1 MYTCAH
7 AHARVHTHSMAHTH
21 RQTHTQMMMMSF
33 ICHRR
38 SPSPTRT
45 LCLCC
50 CQIKAWKSGHK
61 GDCAAAAR
69 ADTRTAANT
78 CNMHLNEYVKAVA
91 YFEAQH
97 ALAISLK
104 LAHLQSDAALKMGV
118 TLTFAS
124 SQLGRAVLLVLTK
137 LLDRIVTRLHWR
149 AWMIKRVSWPSGFR
163 LPSMVVVHFQTCTC
177 STSPFMRA
185 KRMLAGTSQRAPLV
199 ALATGTWHLRRVL
212 ANAGQGHA
220 NAHVQWLQCSEVL
233 LRR

>member
-1 MYTCAH
+1 MTYTCAH
-7 AHARVHTHSMAHTH
+7 AHARAHTH
-21 RQTHTQMMMMSF
+21 THRHKHTQMPH
-33 ICHRR
+33 CR
-38 SPSPTRT
+38 SPSLIRP
-45 LCLCC
+45 LSLCC

-104 LAHLQSDAALKMGV
+104 LAHLQSDAAVKMGV
-118 TLTFAS
+118 TLTFVS
-124 SQLGRAVLLVLTK
+124 SQLSRAVLLVLTK

-149 AWMIKRVSWPSGFR
+149 AWMIKRVSRQSGSR

-199 ALATGTWHLRRVL
+199 SRATGTWHLRRVL